1 MPVPQLGLNGD
12 FNLKLRFT
20 GGKVATKPDALYGGT
35 QSRISVSDLAK
46 AKIAGDVWPML
57 TTYDSITAAIFD
69 ELGIPVLLV
78 GDSAAMV
85 MLGYDSTIPVTI
97 DEILVLV
104 KAVSRTAKR
113 AMVVAD
119 MPFGSYQTSIEDA
132 LRNATRLIKEGG
144 ATAVKLEGGVRV
156 APQVAALVSA
166 GIPVMGH
173 LGLTPQ
179 SVNAFG
185 GYKVQGKGEAAT
197 GLLADAIALQ
207 QAGAFAIVLEV
218 IPSELAAEVTA
229 ELKIPTIGI
238 GAGSDVDAQVLVWQ
252 DLVGLTADPA
262 PKFVKRYAN
271 LREDLKSAVTE
282 FATEVKTKKYP
293 EQKHSY

>member
-1 MPVPQLGLNGD
+1 
-12 FNLKLRFT
+12 
-20 GGKVATKPDALYGGT
+20 VATKPDALYGGT

-156 APQVAALVSA
+156 APQVAALVAA

-185 GYKVQGKGEAAT
+185 GYKVQGKGEAAA

-218 IPSELAAEVTA
+218 IPAELAAEVTA

-271 LREDLKSAVTE
+271 LREDLKRAVTE